1 MIKENKSFHKK
12 KAEVHKKLLPYIHFV
27 NFIGDMFGQN
37 CEVVLHDLTQPDHSI
52 IAIKNGHVT
61 DRQEGGPITDLALK
75 ILQNQESYDNENYIT
90 NYSVHV
96 NNGKTLKSSSFFIK
110 DDTNKIIGML
120 CINMDITR
128 LMETKEIL
136 EGLTEFNHKINGS
149 SHTAEEENIEANIDG
164 VMNSIIEKV
173 FKELPAEP
181 DRMSSNE
188 KLEIVKILNNR
199 GIFLLK
205 NGVSEV
211 AKRLNT
217 SEATIYR
224 YLNKI

>member
-1 MIKENKSFHKK
+1 MIKDNNEIYKNTS
-12 KAEVHKKLLPYIHFV
+12 EKLLSYIPFV
-27 NFIGDMFGQN
+27 NFLGDMFGHN

-61 DRQEGGPITDLALK
+61 GRQEGGPITDLALK
-75 ILQNQESYDNENYIT
+75 ILQNQDNYNNKYYMT
-90 NYSVHV
+90 NYNVYV
-96 NNGKTLKSSSFFIK
+96 NNGKTLRSSSFFIK
-110 DDTNKIIGML
+110 DNMDKIIGML
-120 CINMDITR
+120 CINLDITR
-128 LMETKEIL
+128 LIETQQML
-136 EGLTEFNHKINGS
+136 EDFTQFTHNIKDS
-149 SHTAEEENIEANIDG
+149 FYSEEENIEANIDE

-173 FKELPAEP
+173 FCNLPAEP

-188 KLEIVKILNNR
+188 KLEIVKILNKR

-205 NGVSEV
+205 NGVFEV